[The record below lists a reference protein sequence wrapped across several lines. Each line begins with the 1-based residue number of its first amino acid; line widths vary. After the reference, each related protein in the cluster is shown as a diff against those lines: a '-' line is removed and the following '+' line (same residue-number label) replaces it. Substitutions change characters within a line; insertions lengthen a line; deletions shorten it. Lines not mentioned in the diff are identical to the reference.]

1 MEIQFLLSNFRVES
15 RHGSINLKRQRSI
28 WIWKKTNS
36 PDKKTPGKSY
46 SATNDPTREGLH
58 EAKQQALEKA
68 KQVADTIGDA
78 AMETVD
84 GAREA
89 AKEANQKIRNK
100 IDGPADTVD
109 YRNIDYLRRIGD
121 SSLRKHLVFKFA
133 CIW

>member
-1 MEIQFLLSNFRVES
+1 MEEYYEQIKMLSGYQCSS
-15 RHGSINLKRQRSI
+15 RDKKR
-28 WIWKKTNS
+28 KTNS

-46 SATNDPTREGLH
+46 SATNDPTRQGLH
-58 EAKQQALEKA
+58 EAKQQALEPDESTGADTAKEGVRKA

-121 SSLRKHLVFKFA
+121 RAV
-133 CIW
+133 